1 MSSID
6 RRPNPLVLLSICLL
20 VALLLG
26 FLDYI
31 TGYELSFSVFYL
43 LPVSIAAWYIGMGA
57 GILLSW
63 ASAAIWQISN
73 YLAGEVFTSPVIP
86 LWNAITRLGFFIVVT
101 ILLTRLKKALEI
113 ERSQARSDFL
123 TGVLNSRTFDQLADA
138 EIQRSGRYDHPLTLA
153 YIDID
158 NFKAI
163 NDAFGHSTGD
173 ALLKTVARTICDN
186 LRASDYVAR
195 LGGDEFAILMAE
207 TGAESALILV
217 ARLQAL
223 VEEQMQKNRWSVT
236 TSIGLVTCLKPP
248 PSTDRLIQMADEQMY
263 VCKQSG
269 KDCIHSTIFAG

>member
-43 LPVSIAAWYIGMGA
+43 LPVSIAAWYIGLGA
-57 GILLSW
+57 GILLSCT
-63 ASAAIWQISN
+63 SAAIWQISN

-123 TGVLNSRTFDQLADA
+123 TGVLNSRAFDQLADA

-163 NDAFGHSTGD
+163 NDAFGHSTGN
-173 ALLKTVARTICDN
+173 ALLKTVASTICDN

-223 VEEQMQKNRWSVT
+223 VEEQMRKNRWSVT
-236 TSIGLVTCLKPP
+236 TSIGLVTCLKSP